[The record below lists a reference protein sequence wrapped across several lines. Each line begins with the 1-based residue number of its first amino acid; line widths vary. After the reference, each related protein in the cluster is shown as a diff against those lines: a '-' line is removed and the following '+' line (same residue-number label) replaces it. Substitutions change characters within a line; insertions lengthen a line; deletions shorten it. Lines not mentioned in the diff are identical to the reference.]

1 MEKTSTVAKTY
12 SVSERKILSAGS
24 SAAEA
29 TLVRRLAGRGYLH
42 THVRSARECLASFS
56 TLGADLVIL
65 ALPLPDLGG
74 ADLIRELRSVD
85 ERVPLILVGRDPQ
98 VQTPSDG
105 FRLGAV
111 ESLDELSSEAAELL
125 AAVGTALGGRRG
137 DAQLAYLRQRE
148 AAGASWESLIGTSA
162 AMRDVVAVVQ
172 RVCERTTRG
181 TAPTLLILGETGTG
195 KGLLARCIHFNGVR
209 RNQPFVELNCAA
221 IPATLLEAELFGHER
236 GAFTDAR
243 TSRAGLFETAHRG
256 TIFLDE
262 IGNMPL
268 DLQAKL
274 LTVLEEK
281 RVRRLGGRQPIQ
293 VDVQIVAATHVALSE
308 RVRAQAFRA
317 DLYHRLNV
325 VSVTMP
331 PLRSRGEDVVLL
343 AESFLQAMCREYGTP
358 VPRLTE
364 DAKEYIRDYSWPG
377 NVRELKNQ
385 MERLVLLVSD
395 EDIEAHHFDRPS
407 LPPPSSRAPI
417 AAPSRKPIAE
427 NPPRLLPTDENLGLD
442 EIEREWIRRAL
453 ARVGGNVSQA
463 ARVLKV
469 SRQTLMYR
477 IKKHAL

>member
-1 MEKTSTVAKTY
+1 VLTA
-12 SVSERKILSAGS
+12 RF
-24 SAAEA
+24 
-29 TLVRRLAGRGYLH
+29 AGRAYVH
-42 THVRSARECLASFS
+42 THVGGGADCVARF
-56 TLGADLVIL
+56 TRDGADLVLL
-65 ALPLPDLGG
+65 ALPLPDRGG
-74 ADLIRELRSVD
+74 ADTLRDLRALD
-85 ERVPLILVGRDPQ
+85 ERVAVIVIGRDEQ
-98 VQTPSDG
+98 LRTPSDG

-111 ESLDELSSEAAELL
+111 EAIDELEGDPGELL

-148 AAGASWESLIGTSA
+148 AAGASWDSLIGTSSE
-162 AMRDVVAVVQ
+162 MREVVEVVR

-181 TAPTLLILGETGTG
+181 SAPTMLILGETGTG

-221 IPATLLEAELFGHER
+221 IPDTLLEAELFGHER

-243 TSRAGLFETAHRG
+243 ASRPGLFETAHRG

-262 IGNMPL
+262 IGSMPL

-281 RVRRLGGRQPIQ
+281 RVRRLGGRQPVQ
-293 VDVQIVAATHVALSE
+293 VDVQILAATHLPLSE

-331 PLRSRGEDVVLL
+331 PLRRRGEDVVLL
-343 AESFLQAMCREYGTP
+343 AESFLRAMCREYGTP
-358 VPRLTE
+358 VPTLTE
-364 DAKEYIRDYSWPG
+364 AAKDYIREYGWPG

-395 EDIEAHHFDRPS
+395 DLIDAHHFDRPS
-407 LPPPSSRAPI
+407 LPPPSSRAPLSVR
-417 AAPSRKPIAE
+417 APKSNGSGTHALLEAE
-427 NPPRLLPTDENLGLD
+427 LGLD
-442 EIEREWIRRAL
+442 EMERELIRRAL
-453 ARVGGNVSQA
+453 ARVAGNVSQA
-463 ARVLKV
+463 ARILKV